1 MMRSTSR
8 IVFIQAYVERAISEA
23 WNVLVNG
30 INDPKL
36 GAFWLTHGTVP
47 YLSSARERRSER
59 QLDFTGPGGD
69 SRDRG

>member
-8 IVFIQAYVERAISEA
+8 IVFIQAYVGRAISEHGMYF
-23 WNVLVNG
+23 VNG

-36 GAFWLTHGTVP
+36 DAFWLTRGTVP

-59 QLDFTGPGGD
+59 QLDFYWT
-69 SRDRG
+69 RG